1 MGLAIDK
8 LNTPRIAGTSAIS
21 AGTRKTVHQEQVGWV
36 MNHQI
41 EGDLKL
47 NTRMYRG
54 DRSNLQYQSSNTW
67 VGLERQ
73 YFGLGANLQGQ
84 RDGAVPVLWTVGVDA
99 DQSGEQ
105 RQGGTTA
112 SGQISGVPNRNEWN
126 QANTTDLFAQANW
139 LLSESYTLVT
149 GTRNT
154 KARLRSKDQY
164 LSDGDGSG
172 EVTYRATNP
181 VLGLTWHANQTWNF
195 YANIG
200 RGFETPTL
208 AEAAYSTAV
217 VGGNRVIQ
225 GRFNPVLQAAT
236 SRHQEVGAKFA
247 DAQGTRLNLA
257 IFDIQ
262 TQNEIVTDINAS
274 GKTAFTNASLTRRKG
289 VELSWQQAWGKHWR
303 TDAAMTAMQAQ
314 FSQGYSFV
322 NSGTNYV
329 VNAGNRLTATPDRI
343 GLLAWQW
350 SQTGW
355 DAGRLPVGW
364 LASMEW
370 QGRSRLWANDVNSA
384 AAGGYGLANFKLRH
398 RQAWAGGTF
407 EPYLGIDNL
416 QDKKVIG
423 SVIVNQYSGG
433 GYYEPALP
441 RTWVLGL
448 QAKWAL

>member
-1 MGLAIDK
+1 MLF
-8 LNTPRIAGTSAIS
+8 
-21 AGTRKTVHQEQVGWV
+21 
-36 MNHQI
+36 
-41 EGDLKL
+41 
-47 NTRMYRG
+47 
-54 DRSNLQYQSSNTW
+54 RS
-67 VGLERQ
+67 
-73 YFGLGANLQGQ
+73 
-84 RDGAVPVLWTVGVDA
+84 
-99 DQSGEQ
+99 
-105 RQGGTTA
+105 
-112 SGQISGVPNRNEWN
+112 
-126 QANTTDLFAQANW
+126 
-139 LLSESYTLVT
+139 
-149 GTRNT
+149 
-154 KARLRSKDQY
+154 
-164 LSDGDGSG
+164 
-172 EVTYRATNP
+172 
-181 VLGLTWHANQTWNF
+181 
-195 YANIG
+195 
-200 RGFETPTL
+200 TL

-217 VGGNRVIQ
+217 VSGNRVIQ

-370 QGRSRLWANDVNSA
+370 QG
-384 AAGGYGLANFKLRH
+384 
-398 RQAWAGGTF
+398 Q
-407 EPYLGIDNL
+407 
-416 QDKKVIG
+416 IG
-423 SVIVNQYSGG
+423 RAHV
-433 GYYEPALP
+433 
-441 RTWVLGL
+441 
-448 QAKWAL
+448 